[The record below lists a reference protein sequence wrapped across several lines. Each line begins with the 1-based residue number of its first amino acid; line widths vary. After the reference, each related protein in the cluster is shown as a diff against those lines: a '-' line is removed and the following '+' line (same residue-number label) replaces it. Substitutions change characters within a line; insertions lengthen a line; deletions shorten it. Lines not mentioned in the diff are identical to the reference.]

1 MESAKIEEVKQ
12 EQSIFTDLWSIYK
25 KYYNASTDQEWQQ
38 FINETDNLYKTKYK
52 GIDNEQ
58 LFRDI
63 LSDIIK
69 QLERKFR
76 NETK

>member
-12 EQSIFTDLWSIYK
+12 EQAIFTDLWNIYK

-38 FINETDNLYKTKYK
+38 FVNETDNLYKTKYK
-52 GIDNEQ
+52 GTDHEQ

-69 QLERKFR
+69 QLERRFR